1 MKTMTSTSAPVMQGA
16 PSIYMFLGAIQSAL
30 WFFALPPLLKPLWPS
45 IFERHSPQISEVMLW
60 TVIIQY
66 VILYTLVVA
75 LPPYLLEW
83 NFFEQFKISKDLW
96 PWKDKQEG
104 VQEEFWKLTR
114 RLLLIDSVNLLVFVP
129 FYVSVKV
136 VLFPSRAISFS
147 VDDRPSYWES
157 FSVILTSVVVH
168 EFGFYWM

>member
-1 MKTMTSTSAPVMQGA
+1 MQGA

-30 WFFALPPLLKPLWPS
+30 WFFALPPLLKPLWPL

-114 RLLLIDSVNLLVFVP
+114 RLLLIDLVNLLVFVP
-129 FYVSVKV
+129 FYVSVKI
-136 VLFPSRAISFS
+136 VLFPS
-147 VDDRPSYWES
+147 
-157 FSVILTSVVVH
+157 
-168 EFGFYWM
+168 